1 MKPIAP
7 WVWWAMAA
15 PRVAA
20 SPTRVLAAA
29 ISANAPMSRPPV
41 RDTASAA
48 ASAAAPAT
56 GLLKRH
62 LKEQIDLVNAALTYE
77 E

>member
-1 MKPIAP
+1 MRIELNMKKKRPIYAG
-7 WVWWAMAA
+7 
-15 PRVAA
+15 R
-20 SPTRVLAAA
+20 
-29 ISANAPMSRPPV
+29 
-41 RDTASAA
+41 

-62 LKEQIDLVNAALTYE
+62 LKEQTDLVDAALTYE

>member
-1 MKPIAP
+1 MKIL
-7 WVWWAMAA
+7 VELDMKQK
-15 PRVAA
+15 
-20 SPTRVLAAA
+20 
-29 ISANAPMSRPPV
+29 RPV
-41 RDTASAA
+41 YAGR